1 MLLIASPVDQEI
13 HYNEPYTAEGRHIQ
27 SEFREIGMSDRFRL
41 ERWKDLLFGGPRPD
55 RQTAGGVTE
64 FACPTPD
71 AALAVCTDALRPDVE
86 RVEVR
91 IGRDLAAKTN
101 PEVFKRNAHHAAR
114 RFVRNGLTSYALSCD
129 WADALDRQDK
139 VFVRVIQRTTASRQ
153 GGKTRALSER
163 EIGQIRGEI
172 AAEIKFAVEELA
184 KSTREPVVLSGMTV
198 VCRDTD
204 AHSWLSHVAAD
215 SPAFTRSVIS
225 LAEPKARAAP
235 DFAATYRFESALP
248 NTTAVGQGLIAIEL
262 QQHATNLKPTAST
275 AARAAVPA
283 RTATF
288 EIYDESTTGGGQTLL
303 VTFLGLGRE
312 MVTAQSPISLDLP
325 AVINRQVL
333 SATALSQHAANLLLV
348 SESNPL
354 QVKAQGGHLCL
365 AANARRGRNGI
376 DRPGYFLIDGE
387 REIPIVGERIIATDS
402 AEVVIGSESHRSG
415 RAPDGTVL
423 RPPRIRL
430 VLDSSRSS

>member
-71 AALAVCTDALRPDVE
+71 AALAVCSD
-86 RVEVR
+86 
-91 IGRDLAAKTN
+91 
-101 PEVFKRNAHHAAR
+101 
-114 RFVRNGLTSYALSCD
+114 ALSCD